1 MVCHARGRTRA
12 AHDDARN
19 DTLEAPAGIALVQL
33 YREEKWVEPPELDRL
48 PYSLLYH
55 QTMSTLASTGE
66 LTPAELAQRVLT
78 LSYFH
83 RVSADDYRVL
93 LRHLI
98 KIDHIQVTEGGELIV
113 GLAGERI
120 INNFKFYAVF
130 QENEE
135 FTVRSESAE
144 LGTIVNPPPP
154 GERIAI
160 AGHCWIVEEVDW
172 KRHTVFATQVKGRV
186 PAYFG
191 DCPGDINTHVLERMR
206 KALNEHAAYPYLM
219 GNARARL
226 AQARHTAEISG
237 AGTKPLI
244 NLGGDTWVLFP
255 GWAATPFWRSNV
267 CSRLSVP
274 RSWAFAGSIRRV
286 HTLCSLR

>member
-1 MVCHARGRTRA
+1 M
-12 AHDDARN
+12 
-19 DTLEAPAGIALVQL
+19 
-33 YREEKWVEPPELDRL
+33 
-48 PYSLLYH
+48 
-55 QTMSTLASTGE
+55 
-66 LTPAELAQRVLT
+66 
-78 LSYFH
+78 
-83 RVSADDYRVL
+83 
-93 LRHLI
+93 
-98 KIDHIQVTEGGELIV
+98 

-191 DCPGDINTHVLERMR
+191 DCPATLTRMCSSACARRSTSTRHIRTLWVTHGPAWRRLVIRPR
-206 KALNEHAAYPYLM
+206 FGGGNQAA
-219 GNARARL
+219 
-226 AQARHTAEISG
+226 H
-237 AGTKPLI
+237 
-244 NLGGDTWVLFP
+244 
-255 GWAATPFWRSNV
+255 
-267 CSRLSVP
+267 
-274 RSWAFAGSIRRV
+274 
-286 HTLCSLR
+286 

>member
-1 MVCHARGRTRA
+1 ME
-12 AHDDARN
+12 
-19 DTLEAPAGIALVQL
+19 LLQGIALVQL

-83 RVSADDYRVL
+83 RISADDYRVL

-98 KIDHIQVTEGGELIV
+98 KIDHIQVTEGGGLIV

-186 PAYFG
+186 PAYFATAPVTSIHTYSNACARRSTSMRHIRISWATHG
-191 DCPGDINTHVLERMR
+191 HVL
-206 KALNEHAAYPYLM
+206 H
-219 GNARARL
+219 RL
-226 AQARHTAEISG
+226 VIPPRFRVRELSRSS
-237 AGTKPLI
+237 
-244 NLGGDTWVLFP
+244 TWVATPGCSSP
-255 GWAATPFWRSNV
+255 GWAATPS
-267 CSRLSVP
+267 
-274 RSWAFAGSIRRV
+274 
-286 HTLCSLR
+286 